1 MRWHRIAAVI
11 YRHVYEGRRNINR
24 LTETLYWP
32 VQNIFLW
39 GFLTI
44 YLMHH
49 NGLRPGLGNDLVGA
63 AILWGMFNAFQRD
76 LAMGFMEELWARNL
90 LNLFSTPLT
99 ISEYMAGLLILTLLK
114 AAVGFG
120 LAALI
125 AWSFYAFDI
134 FPSLPDFLPFLFN
147 LILFSFSIGLVIT
160 GLMIRFSGK
169 VNTLA
174 WSVAGLLMPVSCV
187 FYPLTTLPEWLRPV
201 AWALPTTHAFEAMR
215 ILILQGQFSTAH
227 FLWGLLLNVGYGAA
241 AILAFHRLFAAA
253 RAKGFLVKQM

>member
-1 MRWHRIAAVI
+1 MAVI
-11 YRHVYEGRRNINR
+11 YRHGYEARRNINR

-90 LNLFSTPLT
+90 LNLFSTPLS
-99 ISEYMAGLLILTLLK
+99 ISEYMVGLLILTIAK
-114 AAVGFG
+114 AIIGFG
-120 LAALI
+120 LASLI
-125 AWSFYAFDI
+125 AWSCYAFNI
-134 FPSLPDFLPFLFN
+134 FPILPSFLPFLFN
-147 LILFSFSIGLVIT
+147 LILFSLSIGLVIT

-187 FYPLTTLPEWLRPV
+187 FYPITTLPDWLRPV
-201 AWALPTTHAFEAMR
+201 AWALPTTHSFEAMR
-215 ILILQGQFSTAH
+215 RLIVHGEFSTTD
-227 FLWGLLLNVGYGAA
+227 FVWGLVLNVGYFILAV
-241 AILAFHRLFAAA
+241 LAFHHLFGVA

>member
-1 MRWHRIAAVI
+1 MRWHRIVAVI
-11 YRHVYEGRRNINR
+11 HRHGYESRRNINR

-39 GFLTI
+39 GFLTV
-44 YLMHH
+44 YLMRH
-49 NGLRPGLGNDLVGA
+49 NGLHPGLGNDLVGA

-90 LNLFSTPLT
+90 LNLFSTPLSIT
-99 ISEYMAGLLILTLLK
+99 EYMTALLILTVLK
-114 AAVGFG
+114 ALVGFT

-125 AWSFYAFDI
+125 AWSCYSFNI
-134 FPSLPDFLPFLFN
+134 FPSLPDFLPFVFN
-147 LILFSFSIGLVIT
+147 LIFFSLSIGLVIT

-174 WSVAGLLMPVSCV
+174 WSVAGLLMPLSCV
-187 FYPLTTLPEWLRPV
+187 FYPVTTLPEWLRPI
-201 AWALPTTHAFEAMR
+201 ALLLPTTHAFEAMR
-215 ILILQGQFSTAH
+215 MLILRGQFSYSH
-227 FLWGLLLNVGYGAA
+227 FLWGLSLNIGYFTLAVG
-241 AILAFHRLFAAA
+241 AFHYLFGAA